1 MSEICTEILER
12 FFLHLY
18 IHLPL
23 FFKYMFY
30 AILSFRQ
37 FFSIFCFEYVRFM
50 LIILVSKYHC
60 F

>member
-37 FFSIFCFEYVRFM
+37 FFSIFCFEYVFYAYY
-50 LIILVSKYHC
+50 IC
-60 F
+60 E